1 MYDVVALGESL
12 IDFTPAG
19 TNEQGLPLFSQNPGG
34 APANVLA
41 MNAKLG
47 GSTAFIGKVGQDDFG
62 RFLKSTMERAG
73 INCRGLCRD
82 PKIPTTLAFVQLD
95 EYGDRSFTF
104 YRKPGADLLLCPE
117 ELPRELL
124 TDCRVF
130 HFGSVSLTGNP
141 SRQATRQAAKTA
153 KAAGALLSFDPNY
166 RPLLWESEEEARTE
180 ILRAVQLADLLKV
193 SGEELLLLT
202 GTDDLNAGAAQ
213 LAALG
218 PTAVLVT
225 LGPDGAFFLT
235 PAGSGLLPAY
245 DLETAD
251 TNGAGDAFVGA
262 LLACLA
268 AYGENAL
275 HTMTKQNWSAAVAF
289 ANAAGSLTTTAK
301 GAIPAM
307 PNREQIEWCMAE
319 IPTL

>member
-1 MYDVVALGESL
+1 MYDLVALGESL

-19 TNEQGLPLFSQNPGG
+19 KNEQGLPLFSQNPGG

-47 GSTAFIGKVGQDDFG
+47 GSTAFIGKVGQDHFG
-62 RFLKSTMERAG
+62 CFLKNTMERAG
-73 INCRGLCRD
+73 IDCRGLCRD
-82 PKIPTTLAFVQLD
+82 AEIPTTLAFVQLD
-95 EYGDRSFTF
+95 ESGDRSFTF
-104 YRKPGADLLLCPE
+104 YRKPGADLLLRAE
-117 ELPRELL
+117 ELPLELL

-166 RPLLWESEEEARTE
+166 RPLLWKSEEEARAE
-180 ILRAVQLADLLKV
+180 ILRAVPLADLLKV

-213 LAALG
+213 LAAMG
-218 PTAVLVT
+218 PKAVLVT
-225 LGPDGAFFLT
+225 LGAGGAFFFT
-235 PAGSGLLPAY
+235 PAGNGLLPAY
-245 DLETAD
+245 GVETAD

-262 LLACLA
+262 LLARLSE
-268 AYGENAL
+268 YGENAL
-275 HTMTKQNWSAAVAF
+275 YTMTKQDWIAAVDF
-289 ANAAGSLTTTAK
+289 ANAAGSLTTMAK

-307 PNREQIEWCMAE
+307 PGREEIERCMEE
-319 IPTL
+319 IPML